1 MENKIE
7 NYAGFWIRFLAYVID
22 NMAVG
27 TIVWLLVFPA
37 LGALGL
43 QLISPEDLGD
53 LQTMDPE
60 ITWAIILSV
69 VPAISAVYLLVTWM
83 YYALLQSSARQAT
96 IGKMA
101 LNLVVV
107 DINGGRLTF
116 ARASLRF
123 FSKIISSAIFMIGYI
138 MAAFTEKNQ
147 ALHDIIANT
156 YVVRKYP

>member
-7 NYAGFWIRFLAYVID
+7 NYAGFWIRFLAYFID
-22 NMAVG
+22 NMV
-27 TIVWLLVFPA
+27 INIIMWILIFPI
-37 LGALGL
+37 LGVLGIQFDAIEEFMEL
-43 QLISPEDLGD
+43 E
-53 LQTMDPE
+53 TMDPE
-60 ITWAIILSV
+60 IALALMLSVMPAIITLS
-69 VPAISAVYLLVTWM
+69 LLVSWM

-101 LNLVVV
+101 LNLIVV

-138 MAAFTEKNQ
+138 MAAFTEKHQ

>member
-22 NMAVG
+22 NIVINIIMWILIFPILGVLGIQFAAVEELQELE
-27 TIVWLLVFPA
+27 TI
-37 LGALGL
+37 
-43 QLISPEDLGD
+43 
-53 LQTMDPE
+53 DPE
-60 ITWAIILSV
+60 IALALMLSVLPAIITLS
-69 VPAISAVYLLVTWM
+69 LLVSWM

-101 LNLVVV
+101 LNMVVV

>member
-7 NYAGFWIRFLAYVID
+7 NYAGFWIRFLAYFID
-22 NMAVG
+22 NMVINIIMWILIFPILGVLGIQFDAIEEFRELE
-27 TIVWLLVFPA
+27 TI
-37 LGALGL
+37 
-43 QLISPEDLGD
+43 
-53 LQTMDPE
+53 DPE
-60 ITWAIILSV
+60 IGLALMLSVMPAIITLS
-69 VPAISAVYLLVTWM
+69 LLVSWM

-101 LNLVVV
+101 LNLIVV

-138 MAAFTEKNQ
+138 MAAFTEKHQ

>member
-7 NYAGFWIRFLAYVID
+7 NYAGFWIRFLAYFID
-22 NMAVG
+22 NMVINIIMWILIFPILGVLGIQFDAIEEFRELE
-27 TIVWLLVFPA
+27 TI
-37 LGALGL
+37 
-43 QLISPEDLGD
+43 
-53 LQTMDPE
+53 DPE
-60 ITWAIILSV
+60 IGLALMLSVMPAIITLS
-69 VPAISAVYLLVTWM
+69 LLVSWM

-101 LNLVVV
+101 LNLIVV

-138 MAAFTEKNQ
+138 MASFTEKHQ